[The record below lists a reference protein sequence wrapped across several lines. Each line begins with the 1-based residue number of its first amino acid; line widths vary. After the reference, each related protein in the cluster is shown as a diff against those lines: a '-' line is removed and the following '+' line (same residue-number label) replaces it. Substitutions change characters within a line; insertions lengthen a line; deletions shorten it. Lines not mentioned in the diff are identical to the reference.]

1 MSRDSDITIGEH
13 IDQTAFS
20 DALSQRYLAY
30 ALSTIT
36 SRSLPDVRDGLK
48 PVHRRLLFAM
58 RQLKLDPGQGF
69 KKSARVVGDV
79 MGKFHPHGDA
89 AIYDAMVRLA
99 QEFAMRYRLVEGQG
113 NFGNIDGD
121 NAAAMRYTE
130 ARLTSLA
137 EIMLKDISEDTIDLI
152 KTYDGVEQEPIVLP
166 AAFPNLLA
174 NGSTGIAVGMA
185 TNIPPHNIGELF
197 TALLKFLKKPN
208 LSNNDLIKIIPG
220 PDFPTGGKIIDSKA
234 SLKEAYSKG
243 KGTIR
248 LRANWKEE
256 SLGRG
261 QYQIVVNEIPY
272 QVNKSKII
280 EKISEMID
288 DKKINYLETIHDE
301 STEDIR
307 IVLIPKNRTFKANV
321 VMEDLFKNTDLEIR
335 YSINL
340 NAISSKLEPKIFSLK
355 DSLLSFLNH
364 RYNVLKR
371 RSKFRLLKAKNRIEI
386 LKGFLIVFAYLN
398 QVIKIIRTEDH
409 PEKKLM
415 QKFKINQRQA
425 EAILAMRLRQLK
437 KLEEKQIKDEHKELL
452 ATKKELELIL
462 RSKTKQTSLLESEFR
477 ENLKIFES
485 IKGCVDRRTIINND
499 FKVVE
504 YQVEQFETKEPV
516 SVILSK
522 NGWIKSIKGH
532 QDNYDNIKYKEG
544 DNKKFVILC
553 KNNDKLLLFSSLG
566 KFYTINCSKINTGRG
581 FGDPISLMIDK
592 SDNEEIIFVKTY
604 ETDKEYLIT
613 SSSGKGFFVNSNDLM
628 ASTKS
633 GKKVMNLKDNDRAV
647 SCYEKKGDLIG
658 VFSGEKKSIKLLIID
673 NLDIPHMQKGRGVIL
688 QKFKN
693 GKTLFSIC
701 LDSNE
706 DILDKNNK
714 VLLST
719 KEMKKWLGKRAQ
731 AGKIEPKNLHLK
743 IID

>member
-1 MSRDSDITIGEH
+1 MTIKKIE
-13 IDQTAFS
+13 FS
-20 DALSQRYLAY
+20 SALEERYLSY

-36 SRSLPDVRDGLK
+36 HRALPDVRDGLK

-58 RQLKLDPGQGF
+58 YQLRLNNNSGF
-69 KKSARVVGDV
+69 KKSARIVGDV
-79 MGKFHPHGDA
+79 IGKYHPHGDQSVYEA
-89 AIYDAMVRLA
+89 LVRLA
-99 QEFAMRYRLVEGQG
+99 QEFSTRYPLVDGQG

-152 KTYDGVEQEPIVLP
+152 RTYDGVEQEPIVLP

-197 TALLKFLKKPN
+197 AALLKFLKKPN

-220 PDFPTGGKIIDSKA
+220 PDFPTGGEIIDSKA

-288 DKKINYLETIHDE
+288 DKKINYLETIQDE

-307 IVLIPKNRTFKANV
+307 IVLIPKNRSFKPNV

-364 RYNVLKR
+364 RYDVLKR
-371 RSKFRLLKAKNRIEI
+371 RTKFRLLKAQNRIEI
-386 LKGFLIVFAYLN
+386 LKGC
-398 QVIKIIRTEDH
+398 
-409 PEKKLM
+409 
-415 QKFKINQRQA
+415 
-425 EAILAMRLRQLK
+425 
-437 KLEEKQIKDEHKELL
+437 LL
-452 ATKKELELIL
+452 Y
-462 RSKTKQTSLLESEFR
+462 TSPSPR
-477 ENLKIFES
+477 
-485 IKGCVDRRTIINND
+485 DR
-499 FKVVE
+499 
-504 YQVEQFETKEPV
+504 
-516 SVILSK
+516 
-522 NGWIKSIKGH
+522 G
-532 QDNYDNIKYKEG
+532 
-544 DNKKFVILC
+544 
-553 KNNDKLLLFSSLG
+553 
-566 KFYTINCSKINTGRG
+566 
-581 FGDPISLMIDK
+581 
-592 SDNEEIIFVKTY
+592 
-604 ETDKEYLIT
+604 
-613 SSSGKGFFVNSNDLM
+613 
-628 ASTKS
+628 
-633 GKKVMNLKDNDRAV
+633 
-647 SCYEKKGDLIG
+647 
-658 VFSGEKKSIKLLIID
+658 
-673 NLDIPHMQKGRGVIL
+673 
-688 QKFKN
+688 
-693 GKTLFSIC
+693 
-701 LDSNE
+701 
-706 DILDKNNK
+706 
-714 VLLST
+714 
-719 KEMKKWLGKRAQ
+719 
-731 AGKIEPKNLHLK
+731 
-743 IID
+743 

>member
-1 MSRDSDITIGEH
+1 MSIKKIE
-13 IDQTAFS
+13 FS
-20 DALSQRYLAY
+20 NALEERYLSY

-36 SRSLPDVRDGLK
+36 HRALPDVRDGLK

-58 RQLKLDPGQGF
+58 YQLRLNNNSGF
-69 KKSARVVGDV
+69 KKSARIVGDV
-79 MGKFHPHGDA
+79 IGKYHPHGDQSVYEA
-89 AIYDAMVRLA
+89 LVRLA
-99 QEFAMRYRLVEGQG
+99 QEFSTRYPLVDGQG

-197 TALLKFLKKPN
+197 AALLKFLKKPN

-261 QYQIVVNEIPY
+261 QYQIVINEIPY

-288 DKKINYLETIHDE
+288 DKKINYLETIQDE

-307 IVLIPKNRTFKANV
+307 IVLIPKNRTFKPNV

-355 DSLLSFLNH
+355 ESLLSFLNH
-364 RYNVLKR
+364 RYDVLKR

-398 QVIKIIRTEDH
+398 QVIKIIRTEDN

-516 SVILSK
+516 SVILSR

-553 KNNDKLLLFSSLG
+553 KNNDRLLLFSSLG
-566 KFYTINCSKINTGRG
+566 KFYTINCSKINSGRG

-604 ETDKEYLIT
+604 EIDKEYLIT
-613 SSSGKGFFVNSNDLM
+613 SSSGKGFFVNTNDLM

-647 SCYEKKGDLIG
+647 SCYKKKGDLIG

-673 NLDIPHMQKGRGVIL
+673 NLDIPRMQKGRGVIL

-701 LDSNE
+701 LNSNE

-731 AGKIEPKNLHLK
+731 AGKIEPKNLHSK